1 MLLVNIP
8 FIVGWFML
16 YNATTVTEVFVAHS
30 LLGLGVGLME
40 SPIITYIGEICE
52 PTMRGVMIAYSALS
66 GTFGTLFVY
75 SLNTLM
81 PWRTLA
87 LVCMFVPIVAIIALL
102 FVCIL
107 PVS

>member
-8 FIVGWFML
+8 FIIAWFML
-16 YNATTVTEVFVAHS
+16 YNATSVTEVFIAHI

-40 SPIITYIGEICE
+40 SPILTYIGEICE
-52 PTMRGVMIAYSALS
+52 PSVRGVLIAYSALS
-66 GTFGTLFVY
+66 GTFGAFFVY

-87 LVCMFVPIVAIIALL
+87 LICMFVPILAIIALL
-102 FVCIL
+102 FVCIGR
-107 PVS
+107 